1 MERKTMWIKEWFVDK
16 AQREAEK
23 YNCYIDYAKRTEDE
37 FHTPLTIN
45 GCVSVIA
52 EVLKETEKAV
62 YVNLSTGD
70 TLGSIAGWKTWIPKS
85 VIMEV

>member
-1 MERKTMWIKEWFVDK
+1 MERKTMWVKEWFVDK
-16 AQREAEK
+16 AQR
-23 YNCYIDYAKRTEDE
+23 
-37 FHTPLTIN
+37 
-45 GCVSVIA
+45 
-52 EVLKETEKAV
+52 ETEKAV